1 MENRIAAVQDTAA
14 PQEER
19 VPVPRKRGGGQSH
32 SLIKR
37 RDTALGWCMALPPAI
52 GFLIFTFAPLIIS
65 FVMSLNEFS
74 RYSYSLADMTFC
86 GLQNYITIFTDPD
99 LWKAL
104 GITLLLCLSIPFE
117 IFFGLLIANLLRKP
131 FFGRR
136 VFRVIFFLPNI
147 CSIVALAFVWT
158 YMYSP
163 QEYGLF
169 NRIISWFG
177 AGPWGWTTDPNA
189 FLVCIIIMTIWN
201 VMGYDA
207 LMFQAQ
213 IGNINQS
220 LYESADLDGANY
232 VQKFFRI
239 TVPMATPMIFYLA
252 LIGVIGAMQSYAR
265 IDAMDIDLYGMGPD
279 DSGLTLVGYMMRAQE
294 EPIVYGGLGVSA
306 ATSFFLGII
315 IAVMTLV
322 NLKVSKKWVH
332 YND

>member
-1 MENRIAAVQDTAA
+1 MENRIVAAEDAVC
-14 PQEER
+14 PQE
-19 VPVPRKRGGGQSH
+19 VLAPVSRNRGGKTSN
-32 SLIKR
+32 SVKR
-37 RDTALGWCMALPPAI
+37 RETALGWCMALPPVI
-52 GFLIFTFAPLIIS
+52 GFLIFTFVPLIIS

-86 GLQNYITIFTDPD
+86 GFDNYVRIFTDSD

-136 VFRVIFFLPNI
+136 AFRVIFFLPNI
-147 CSIVALAFVWT
+147 CSVVALAFVWT

-169 NRIISWFG
+169 NTILSLFG
-177 AGPWGWTTDPNA
+177 AGPLGWTTDPNM

-220 LYESADLDGANY
+220 LYESADLDGANC

-265 IDAMDIDLYGMGPD
+265 IDAMDIDLYGMGPE

-294 EPIVYGGLGVSA
+294 EPIVYGGLGISA

>member
-1 MENRIAAVQDTAA
+1 MEHTLCNAQAAAV
-14 PQEER
+14 EER
-19 VPVPRKRGGGQSH
+19 GAPVPGKRMTRSI
-32 SLIKR
+32 SR
-37 RDTALGWCMALPPAI
+37 RRETALGWAMALPPVI

-74 RYSYSLADMTFC
+74 RYSYSLADMTYC
-86 GLQNYITIFTDPD
+86 GFENYKAIFADPD

-136 VFRVIFFLPNI
+136 VLRVIFFLPNI

-169 NRIISWFG
+169 NRILALFG
-177 AGPWGWTTDPNA
+177 ADPLRWTSDA
-189 FLVCIIIMTIWN
+189 KMFLVCIIVMTIWN

-220 LYESADLDGANY
+220 LYESADLDGANC
-232 VQKFFRI
+232 VQKFFFI

-252 LIGVIGAMQSYAR
+252 LIGIIGAMQSYAR
-265 IDAMDIDLYGMGPD
+265 IDAMDIDPYGMGPED
-279 DSGLTLVGYMMRAQE
+279 AGLTLVGYMMRAQE
-294 EPIVYGGLGVSA
+294 EPLAFGGLGISA

-315 IAVMTLV
+315 IAVMTV
-322 NLKVSKKWVH
+322 INLKVSKKWVH

>member
-1 MENRIAAVQDTAA
+1 MENRISVAEGDAPEEAVRLA
-14 PQEER
+14 
-19 VPVPRKRGGGQSH
+19 PRKSGGQTH
-32 SLIKR
+32 NTAKR
-37 RDTALGWCMALPPAI
+37 RETALGWCMALPPVV

-74 RYSYSLADMTFC
+74 RYSYSLDAMTFC
-86 GLQNYITIFTDPD
+86 GFQNYVAIFTDPD

-104 GITLLLCLSIPFE
+104 GITLLLCFSIPFE

-136 VFRVIFFLPNI
+136 AFRVIFFLPNI

-169 NRIISWFG
+169 NRIVSWFG
-177 AGPWGWTTDPNA
+177 AGPLGWTTDANM
-189 FLVCIIIMTIWN
+189 FLVCIIIMTVWN
-201 VMGYDA
+201 MMGYDA

-213 IGNINQS
+213 IGNINKS
-220 LYESADLDGANY
+220 LYESADLDGANCI
-232 VQKFFRI
+232 QKFFRI

-265 IDAMDIDLYGMGPD
+265 IDAMDIDPYGMGPD
-279 DSGLTLVGYMMRAQE
+279 DAGLTLVGYMMRAQE
-294 EPIVYGGLGVSA
+294 EPIAFGGLGISA

-322 NLKVSKKWVH
+322 NLKVSKRWVH

>member
-1 MENRIAAVQDTAA
+1 MENRISVTEGAAC
-14 PQEER
+14 PKEEC
-19 VPVPRKRGGGQSH
+19 PALGKRGGQPH
-32 SLIKR
+32 NAAKR
-37 RDTALGWCMALPPAI
+37 RETALGWCMALPPVV
-52 GFLIFTFAPLIIS
+52 GFLAFAFIPLIIS

-74 RYSYSLADMTFC
+74 RYSYSLEGMTFC
-86 GLQNYITIFTDPD
+86 GPQNYIAIFTDPD

-136 VFRVIFFLPNI
+136 AFRVIFFLPNI

-169 NRIISWFG
+169 NRIVSLFG
-177 AGPWGWTTDPNA
+177 AGPFGWTTDA
-189 FLVCIIIMTIWN
+189 DMFLGCIIVMTVWN
-201 VMGYDA
+201 MMGYDA

-220 LYESADLDGANY
+220 LYESADLDGANC

-265 IDAMDIDLYGMGPD
+265 IDAMDIDPYGMGPS
-279 DSGLTLVGYMMRAQE
+279 DSGLTLVGCMMRAQE
-294 EPIVYGGLGVSA
+294 EPIAFGGLGISA

-315 IAVMTLV
+315 IAVMTFV
-322 NLKVSKKWVH
+322 NLKVSKRWVH

>member
-1 MENRIAAVQDTAA
+1 MEQTFVTAENVESAERAA
-14 PQEER
+14 PS
-19 VPVPRKRGGGQSH
+19 VPRN
-32 SLIKR
+32 R
-37 RDTALGWCMALPPAI
+37 RDERRNFNRRRETALGWCMALPPVI
-52 GFLIFTFAPLIIS
+52 GFLVFTLVPLIIS

-86 GLQNYITIFTDPD
+86 GFENYAAIFTDPD

-136 VFRVIFFLPNI
+136 AVRVIFFLPSI

-177 AGPWGWTTDPNA
+177 AGPWGWTTDPDA
-189 FLVCIIIMTIWN
+189 FLVCIIIMTVWSR
-201 VMGYDA
+201 MGYDA

-220 LYESADLDGANY
+220 MYESAELDGANC
-232 VQKFFRI
+232 VQKFLRI
-239 TVPMATPMIFYLA
+239 TAPMATPMIFYLA
-252 LIGVIGAMQSYAR
+252 LIGIIGAMQSYAR
-265 IDAMDIDLYGMGPD
+265 IDAMDIDPYGMGPE

-294 EPIVYGGLGVSA
+294 EPIAFGGLGISA

-315 IAVMTLV
+315 IAVMTIV
-322 NLKVSKKWVH
+322 NLKVSKRWVH